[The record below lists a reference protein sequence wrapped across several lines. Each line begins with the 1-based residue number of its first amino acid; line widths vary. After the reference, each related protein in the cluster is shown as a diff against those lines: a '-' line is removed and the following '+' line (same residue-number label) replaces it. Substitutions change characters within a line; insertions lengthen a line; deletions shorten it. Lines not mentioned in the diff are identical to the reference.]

1 MIAKGFAIQKVL
13 KDGKLVNEQGIMGE
27 FNDKDGAKI
36 VEVSDGKAK
45 YTELTPSDI
54 MKLISR
60 PASSESLEHRIASL
74 TRKHHRHHIAS
85 LTRKHHRHHRHHHRH
100 HSRGVA
106 SGHHTKRHRR
116 TRKRRKNKRRKTRRR
131 HKKKKS
137 RKSKRRR

>member
-13 KDGKLVNEQGIMGE
+13 KDGKLIDEQGIMGE
-27 FNDKDGAKI
+27 FNNKEGAKI

-60 PASSESLEHRIASL
+60 PASNESLERRIVML
-74 TRKHHRHHIAS
+74 GTRKHHRHH
-85 LTRKHHRHHRHHHRH
+85 RHRRHHHRH

-116 TRKRRKNKRRKTRRR
+116 RRR
-131 HKKKKS
+131 KKKKRTHKHKRHHKRS
-137 RKSKRRR
+137 YTKRHRRK